1 MKTSRKSNTT
11 ISNLAF
17 MPALTDHLRLML
29 SYNLAIRFLIIYIPL
44 CIIFVLPLSALTRS
58 VAQDG
63 SQDYTSI
70 QSAINDCNNGD
81 TVMVYPGRYF
91 ENVVFG
97 GKIITL
103 CSLEAAT
110 GDSSFISTTIID
122 GNNANP
128 CVRFVNEEQGVTLRG
143 LTLEHGIGHPFG
155 AQDERWGGG
164 VFVRINCSVS
174 IINCVV
180 KNNRAV
186 LGGGISAYKSSLYL
200 AGTKV
205 HGNHASASGGGIFI
219 MSTRS
224 VTPDIVF
231 DEVNR
236 CSVYENYSTNPCDI
250 RVTDLMTNLEI
261 YLDMVSVPNPGD
273 FYFGRHANFTETQG
287 YSDNYHYLC
296 AFRQE
301 VNCDI
306 YVSPEGDDDNSGLIP
321 EQAMRNIA
329 KAIHKIAPDS
339 TNTKTVHI
347 LPGIYTSEDQF
358 NPMVPIKS
366 HVNISG
372 AGPDSTLLVLTNSI
386 EGIYNCVVSGISCV
400 NIDVSGIAITSSIP
414 AALQSIVNGS
424 SLSNSSFSN
433 IVIRDL
439 VAHPRGSIMLTEP
452 INVLLKDIKVY
463 NIDALEMGGI
473 YSSEWEGGAI
483 IDCEFR
489 NIRSV
494 YNHPGEDP
502 MVMFHISVNDSL
514 TIQNCIFSDIETSPG
529 QTALAITD
537 GLNDNAPLKVNITGC
552 LFSNM
557 SNDTYP
563 PITFGNQSTESFK
576 ITNNTFVNLE
586 GWPAAL
592 FLIGDHHLQ
601 NNVFYNPLCNYELS
615 VMTVPISPISNIVLD
630 YNNIRGGTQ
639 GIITGPNC
647 FVEYGTTNISDNP
660 NLYSLHSENP
670 FFAQLAASSPCI
682 NAATPD
688 TTGLALL
695 PYDLAGNHR
704 VWDGRIDMGC
714 FEYGSESYVSNLDP
728 VVPAI
733 PEVNLTAYPNPFS
746 AFTNIKVSALSSSRA
761 KHTVVQRA
769 SITIYN
775 IKGQRVKSIA
785 LDPRK
790 SGEQITCWDARDAH
804 DQRCSSGVYIVNL
817 MVNGRRVSSK
827 KVTLIR

>member
-1 MKTSRKSNTT
+1 MKTSERRQTDIAARVISAKQTKSLLSTFN
-11 ISNLAF
+11 
-17 MPALTDHLRLML
+17 PQWALRC
-29 SYNLAIRFLIIYIPL
+29 LIIYIPL
-44 CIIFVLPLSALTRS
+44 CFLLPLSALTRS
-58 VAQDG
+58 VALDG
-63 SQDYTSI
+63 SQPYSSI
-70 QSAINDCNNGD
+70 QNAINDCNNGD
-81 TVMVYPGRYF
+81 TVLVYPGRYY
-91 ENVVFG
+91 ENVLFG

-103 CSLEAAT
+103 CSLEAVT
-110 GDSSFISTTIID
+110 NDSSFISTTIID
-122 GNNANP
+122 GNSANP
-128 CVRFVNEEQGVTLRG
+128 CVSFVNEEQGITLRG
-143 LTLEHGIGHPFG
+143 LTLEHGIGHLAG
-155 AQDERWGGG
+155 ANDERYGGG
-164 VFVRINCSVS
+164 VFMYFNCDIS
-174 IINCVV
+174 ITNCVIAH
-180 KNNRAV
+180 NRAV
-186 LGGGISAYKSSLYL
+186 LGGGVFANESSVNM
-200 AGTKV
+200 AGTKIYN
-205 HGNHASASGGGIFI
+205 NHASASGGGMFI
-219 MSTRS
+219 WGSRHS
-224 VTPDIVF
+224 TPDIVF

-236 CSVYENYSTNPCDI
+236 CSVYENYGTSPCDI
-250 RVTDLMTNLEI
+250 MVTDLMTNLEI

-386 EGIYNCVVSGISCV
+386 EGIYNCVVSGIYCV

-414 AALQSIVNGS
+414 AALQSIVNAS

-452 INVLLKDIKVY
+452 INVLLKNIKVY

-586 GWPAAL
+586 GWAAAL
-592 FLIGDHHLQ
+592 LLIGNHHLQ
-601 NNVFYNPLCNYELS
+601 NNIFYNPQCSYELS
-615 VMTVPISPISNIVLD
+615 VMTVPISPISHIYLD
-630 YNNIRGGTQ
+630 YNSVRGGTD

-647 FVEYGTTNISDNP
+647 FVEYGTTNINGNP
-660 NLYSLHSENP
+660 EFYSLHSENR
-670 FFAQLAASSPCI
+670 FFAQLTASSPCI
-682 NAATPD
+682 NAANPD
-688 TTGLALL
+688 TIGLALL

-714 FEYGSESYVSNLDP
+714 FEYGSESYVSVDDPELPVLDKLMLKQ
-728 VVPAI
+728 
-733 PEVNLTAYPNPFS
+733 NYPNPFNPTTTIAYS
-746 AFTNIKVSALSSSRA
+746 LPEASN
-761 KHTVVQRA
+761 VQLD
-769 SITIYN
+769 IYN
-775 IKGQRVKSIA
+775 IKGQLVKSLVNA
-785 LDPRK
+785 EMPAGMH
-790 SGEQITCWDARDAH
+790 SVVWDGRDMNNQAVA
-804 DQRCSSGVYIVNL
+804 SGVYFY
-817 MVNGRRVSSK
+817 RVSSPK
-827 KVTLIR
+827 NTQTKRMLLMK

>member
-1 MKTSRKSNTT
+1 
-11 ISNLAF
+11 

-143 LTLEHGIGHPFG
+143 LTLEHGIGHLAG
-155 AQDERWGGG
+155 ANDERYGGG
-164 VFVRINCSVS
+164 VFMYFNCEIS
-174 IINCVV
+174 ITNCVIT
-180 KNNRAV
+180 NNRAV
-186 LGGGISAYKSSLYL
+186 LGGGVFANESSVNI
-200 AGTKV
+200 AGTKIYN
-205 HGNHASASGGGIFI
+205 NHASASGGGMFI
-219 MSTRS
+219 WGSRHS
-224 VTPDIVF
+224 TPDIVF

-250 RVTDLMTNLEI
+250 MVTDLMTNLEI

-273 FYFGRHANFTETQG
+273 FYFGRHANFTATQG
-287 YSDNYHYLC
+287 YSDNYHYLR

-321 EQAMRNIA
+321 EQAMKTIA
-329 KAIHKIAPDS
+329 KAVHKIAADS
-339 TNTKTVHI
+339 TNKKTVHI
-347 LPGIYTSEDQF
+347 LPGTYTSEDQLCPPIPLKSYVNIIGGGSSITSIVVTSSMDGITNGVINGTQRSDITLAGLSISATITEPIMHIRLSGTSKNILLSDIIISDSVVNELGSILLLAPHNIKLEKVKVANVSAQEIGGVYSPDMISGSIVDCEFSNIASVF
-358 NPMVPIKS
+358 NDPDGEPMTMFDVNVTENIAVQNCVFRDFFTAPQQPALNIS
-366 HVNISG
+366 NGRSDNNPVDVNIS
-372 AGPDSTLLVLTNSI
+372 N
-386 EGIYNCVVSGISCV
+386 
-400 NIDVSGIAITSSIP
+400 
-414 AALQSIVNGS
+414 
-424 SLSNSSFSN
+424 
-433 IVIRDL
+433 
-439 VAHPRGSIMLTEP
+439 
-452 INVLLKDIKVY
+452 
-463 NIDALEMGGI
+463 
-473 YSSEWEGGAI
+473 
-483 IDCEFR
+483 
-489 NIRSV
+489 
-494 YNHPGEDP
+494 
-502 MVMFHISVNDSL
+502 
-514 TIQNCIFSDIETSPG
+514 
-529 QTALAITD
+529 
-537 GLNDNAPLKVNITGC
+537 C
-552 LFSNM
+552 LFSNLSSDIYRPIHF
-557 SNDTYP
+557 SNRSID
-563 PITFGNQSTESFK
+563 SFK
-576 ITNNTFVNLE
+576 LSNNTFINNY
-586 GWPAAL
+586 GWPAAVN
-592 FLIGDHHLQ
+592 LIGNIQLH
-601 NNVFYNPLCNYELS
+601 NNIFYNPECTYELL
-615 VMTVPISPISNIVLD
+615 VMNSPPIVPISNAYLD
-630 YNNIRGGTQ
+630 YNNIRN
-639 GIITGPNC
+639 GIAGILSDLSNTN
-647 FVEYGTTNISDNP
+647 VYYSDTNISGNP
-660 NLYSLHSENP
+660 EFYSLHSESP

-682 NAATPD
+682 NTATPD

-746 AFTNIKVSALSSSRA
+746 AFTNIKVSALSSSGVRQA
-761 KHTVVQRA
+761 SVQRA

>member
-1 MKTSRKSNTT
+1 
-11 ISNLAF
+11 

-29 SYNLAIRFLIIYIPL
+29 SYNWAIRFLIIYIPL

-81 TVMVYPGRYF
+81 TVMVYPGRYY

-155 AQDERWGGG
+155 AQAARNGGG
-164 VFVRINCSVS
+164 IFLKRYCELNITNC
-174 IINCVV
+174 ILT
-180 KNNRAV
+180 NNRAV
-186 LGGGISAYKSSLYL
+186 SGGGIFANESSLNM
-200 AGTKV
+200 AGTKIYN
-205 HGNHASASGGGIFI
+205 NHASASGGGMFI
-219 MSTRS
+219 WGSRHST
-224 VTPDIVF
+224 PNIVF

-236 CSVYENYSTNPCDI
+236 CSVYENYSGMPCDI
-250 RVTDLMTNLEI
+250 MVIDLMTNLEI

-287 YSDNYHYLC
+287 YSDSYHHLC
-296 AFRQE
+296 AFRRE
-301 VNCDI
+301 ANRDI
-306 YVSPEGDDDNSGLIP
+306 YVSPSGDDNNSGYTP
-321 EQAMRNIA
+321 EHAMRNIA

-347 LPGIYTSEDQF
+347 LPGTYTSEVQF

-366 HVNISG
+366 HVNIAG
-372 AGPDSTLLVLTNSI
+372 AGPDSTLLVVRNNI
-386 EGIYNCVVSGISCV
+386 EGIVTQVVLGMHNV
-400 NIDVSGIAITSSIP
+400 NTDVSGITITSSIP
-414 AALQSIVNGS
+414 AAIRPIVNAS

-473 YSSEWEGGAI
+473 YSTEWEGGAI

-494 YNHPGEDP
+494 YNHPGEEP
-502 MVMFHISVNDSL
+502 MAMFDISVNDSL

-615 VMTVPISPISNIVLD
+615 MMTVPISPISNIVLD
-630 YNNIRGGTQ
+630 YNNIRGGSQ

-670 FFAQLAASSPCI
+670 FFAQLTESSPCI
-682 NAATPD
+682 NTATPD

-714 FEYGSESYVSNLDP
+714 FEYGSESYVCVDDPELPVLDKLMLKQ
-728 VVPAI
+728 
-733 PEVNLTAYPNPFS
+733 NYPNPFNPTTTIAYS
-746 AFTNIKVSALSSSRA
+746 LSEASKVQLD
-761 KHTVVQRA
+761 
-769 SITIYN
+769 IYN
-775 IKGQRVKSIA
+775 VKGQLVKTLVNAEMPAGIHSVV
-785 LDPRK
+785 
-790 SGEQITCWDARDAH
+790 WDGRDMNNKAVA
-804 DQRCSSGVYIVNL
+804 SGVYFY
-817 MVNGRRVSSK
+817 RVSSPK
-827 KVTLIR
+827 ATQTKRMLLMK